1 MVPGDG
7 GPNVGSGTVG
17 QEQTGKQKHTDTKL
31 GFCHNWVS
39 TILKEENKYIPSIY

>member
-7 GPNVGSGTVG
+7 GRNLGSRTVG

-31 GFCHNWVS
+31 GVYHNWVS
-39 TILKEENKYIPSIY
+39 TILKEEKKYIPSIY